1 MCWNENISLNTFL
14 FSIMTL
20 IFIYY
25 NNEYT
30 QYKLDSFN
38 NKYVYVF
45 FISIISMQLIEYFL
59 WKSIKTKDKFLNW
72 VFSVFGWLFIRVIQ
86 PISFLLLLP
95 DKYTHVR
102 NISAIVY
109 LLLLFIISIYK
120 YKYNPTIFLTTVKD
134 DHLYW
139 NWLYLDNYETILYIF
154 YFLFLLSVAIK
165 FPFLTLIFFVFFAYL
180 YIFKNSN
187 WGSLWC
193 WVTNTVFIY
202 YLCKIL
208 FILPF
213 TEYNGLC

>member
-14 FSIMTL
+14 FSIMSL

-30 QYKLDSFN
+30 QYKLDGFN
-38 NKYVYVF
+38 NKYVYIF
-45 FISIISMQLIEYFL
+45 FISIILMQLVEYFL

-72 VFSVFGWLFIRVIQ
+72 VFSIFGWLLIRIIQ
-86 PISFLLLLP
+86 PIAFLLVLP
-95 DKYTHVR
+95 EKYTHIR
-102 NISAIVY
+102 NISATIY
-109 LLLLFIISIYK
+109 LLVLFIVSIYK
-120 YKYNPTIFLTTVKD
+120 YKYNPTIFLTTVQNE
-134 DHLYW
+134 HLYW
-139 NWLYLDNYETILYIF
+139 NWLYLDNYETIIYIL
-154 YFLFLLSVAIK
+154 YFLFLLSVAII
-165 FPFLTLIFFVFFAYL
+165 FPVLTLILVIFLAYL
-180 YIFKNSN
+180 YVFNHAN

-193 WVTNTVFIY
+193 WVTNSVFIY